1 MSTLKNANLLALADK
16 LKKSIA
22 QDPSR
27 KEMLY
32 QHFSKVLD
40 QRFVRNSSVQSFLYS
55 AISVAIVLTMIAFP
69 PSMVIFASVAFLSIV
84 LKFGWDMY
92 RMHQKN
98 KTQEELE
105 EKIFPTKVEI
115 KSSTTQPQ
123 DAAIKQPTPTI
134 AAPEDTKS
142 AFISHKEK
150 FKEILSTDQSVI
162 TPSKR

>member
-98 KTQEELE
+98 KAQEELE

-142 AFISHKEK
+142 AFISHKKK

>member
-1 MSTLKNANLLALADK
+1 MSKKRSFWERLTGSTNA
-16 LKKSIA
+16 
-22 QDPSR
+22 
-27 KEMLY
+27 E
-32 QHFSKVLD
+32 
-40 QRFVRNSSVQSFLYS
+40 
-55 AISVAIVLTMIAFP
+55 
-69 PSMVIFASVAFLSIV
+69 
-84 LKFGWDMY
+84 
-92 RMHQKN
+92 
-98 KTQEELE
+98 EELE

>member
-1 MSTLKNANLLALADK
+1 MSK
-16 LKKSIA
+16 LIYNDGEKIIMEITK
-22 QDPSR
+22 
-27 KEMLY
+27 
-32 QHFSKVLD
+32 
-40 QRFVRNSSVQSFLYS
+40 
-55 AISVAIVLTMIAFP
+55 
-69 PSMVIFASVAFLSIV
+69 
-84 LKFGWDMY
+84 
-92 RMHQKN
+92 
-98 KTQEELE
+98 EELE